1 MMAALMKRPSAVARM
16 RRSAGGTRN
25 LAVLAIAFSFALLS
39 GHVALTLVALWL
51 YGMCVVRD
59 VASPRF
65 GKRLAAEDAEKRR
78 RLPESVELNDPGLRM
93 TVSSIRAGYAEIARV
108 LKRTP
113 PPIHAHVGAALT
125 SLEELR
131 PQAARLIREA
141 DELGGYLRAVPR
153 SGVESELQRLEK
165 AAQRATDE
173 ARAEYER
180 ALAIRREQL
189 DAIDQIQREHDRIS
203 ASLERI
209 IGSIEAFPAWIYRLR
224 LLERSAR
231 EDLVRDAD
239 RDLQRMNEDFCS
251 SKQLLESLAA
261 RDGTSWSPLPSVIV
275 GEQGLLE
282 HGRPE

>member
-1 MMAALMKRPSAVARM
+1 MAALMKRPSAVARM

-39 GHVALTLVALWL
+39 GHLALTLVALWL
-51 YGMCVVRD
+51 YGLCVVHD

-65 GKRLAAEDAEKRR
+65 ARRLATEEAEKGR
-78 RLPESVELNDPGLRM
+78 RLPECTELDDPGLRM
-93 TVSSIRAGYAEIARV
+93 TVSSIRAGYGEIARV

-113 PPIHAHVGAALT
+113 PPIQAHVAAALA

-131 PQAARLIREA
+131 PQAAGLIRQA
-141 DELGGYLRAVPR
+141 DELAGYLRAVPR
-153 SGVESELQRLEK
+153 STIESELQRLER
-165 AAQRATDE
+165 AAGRASDE

-189 DAIDQIQREHDRIS
+189 SAIDQIQREHDRIT

-209 IGSIEAFPAWIYRLR
+209 IGTVEAFPAWIYRLR

-239 RDLQRMNEDFCS
+239 RDLQRMNEDFSS

-261 RDGTSWSPLPSVIV
+261 RDASWQPLPSVV
-275 GEQGLLE
+275 VAEQALLE
-282 HGRPE
+282 CGPTE

>member
-1 MMAALMKRPSAVARM
+1 RAVRRPAREARRPRILRLGTLAPRRPSADPANPRCAPRRCGYPRKRKEGMMMAALMKRPSAVARM

-113 PPIHAHVGAALT
+113 PPIHAHVGAAL
-125 SLEELR
+125 
-131 PQAARLIREA
+131 
-141 DELGGYLRAVPR
+141 
-153 SGVESELQRLEK
+153 
-165 AAQRATDE
+165 
-173 ARAEYER
+173 
-180 ALAIRREQL
+180 
-189 DAIDQIQREHDRIS
+189 
-203 ASLERI
+203 
-209 IGSIEAFPAWIYRLR
+209 
-224 LLERSAR
+224 
-231 EDLVRDAD
+231 
-239 RDLQRMNEDFCS
+239 
-251 SKQLLESLAA
+251 
-261 RDGTSWSPLPSVIV
+261 
-275 GEQGLLE
+275 
-282 HGRPE
+282 